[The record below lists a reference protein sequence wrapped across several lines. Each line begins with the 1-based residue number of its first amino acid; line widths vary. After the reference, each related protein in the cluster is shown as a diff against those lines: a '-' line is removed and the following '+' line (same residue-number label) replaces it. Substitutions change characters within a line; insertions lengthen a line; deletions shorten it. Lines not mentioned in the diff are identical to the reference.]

1 MKKYLCGFFICGM
14 FWTEIFSQTT
24 NQGQNTNSGMSNN
37 QTVSQNSPN
46 NRNPKI
52 NFRSQQSPQNGNYWN
67 NGQNGPGPQAKSGP
81 SGKNWNSGPSTWT
94 SGNFQGGPPTNF
106 GPPNNNWKN
115 GPPNTNSGPPS
126 GNWNNGG
133 PPNGNWNGGP
143 PNGNWNGGPP
153 NGNWNGGPPNPNNGP
168 PNGNWN
174 RGPPNTNNGPPN
186 GNWNGGPPNGN
197 WNGGPPNTNNGPPNG
212 NWNNGPPYGNWN
224 NGPPNGNQ
232 NGPPYSNWNQ
242 GPPPVP
248 GIGLPLIDPD
258 LPDGLDTMYQR
269 MQAMQAM
276 HEVNQ
281 YAGQLGAYDI
291 IPPMAFPH
299 PVPVPGMSP
308 IPPGPPGPVP
318 GQPGTGSL
326 SGFPMRPHSRV
337 DVWANT
343 NPKTENNTGN
353 LTMAF
358 SRRNSESPDTL
369 RPKLAEFQHQGS
381 IGWGNQNGTNNSS
394 GINGTQNQPQQFSN
408 LPHNY
413 PYNPYSYGYNTFGY
427 NPWMGPYQPDIPD
440 HLENRRDNETKF
452 IQDRPPYNP
461 SPASSMPRE
470 RWAGLAQSN
479 QTGVPQPSE
488 IMSQGVKNVQR
499 IQTEISSQG
508 WPSQGQSQAGQWTPS
523 SRRNDWNIHGTKKPD
538 PDGEKG
544 TGGGGGGDIEK
555 EVDKEKE
562 ESKTKTNMNVIKAV
576 LDEVYRQRNNKDLS
590 VSSIMDAI
598 NNRETRYKMQYRY
611 EGNVAPPSWTQ
622 QLENVEPKKKEPEP
636 TPKPAEFM
644 AEKVNRTSIPRTGAS
659 FRFSSKYIPQNFA
672 NIQNPRVQP
681 IHNFPTMSQNPRA
694 QANQN
699 VKNTGWS
706 QTTAGPLQNSKT
718 SAPIVQTQDIIQQ
731 AIGIAQSRVMA
742 QANND
747 AITDLTQMF
756 GEVSS
761 VAPSP
766 TTQKVISMN
775 VDTEITIQKEGKVH
789 VVNHEQVITVPINT
803 STPLTLPQNQMGVT
817 MAVMESLPKV
827 TKSPTDS
834 VQKVPVPVEDSL
846 SPSSTFGI
854 IVGIIIGFTI
864 ILGPIICILCR
875 VRRRHREKKR
885 KLSAKNSGG
894 FKPDAEAM
902 ETMLTCDFGDPK
914 PSTSIGLGAKA
925 KVKSFLT
932 KPPRPEKPCTELQ
945 TLKPKSN
952 TVTAIIH

>member
-1 MKKYLCGFFICGM
+1 M
-14 FWTEIFSQTT
+14 T
-24 NQGQNTNSGMSNN
+24 GQNGNSGKSTN

-46 NRNPKI
+46 NRNPNI
-52 NFRSQQSPQNGNYWN
+52 NFRSQQNFQNTN
-67 NGQNGPGPQAKSGP
+67 NGPPNWNSGP
-81 SGKNWNSGPSTWT
+81 PSRSGPPGKNWNGGPSTWT

-106 GPPNNNWKN
+106 GPPNNNWNN
-115 GPPNTNSGPPS
+115 GPPNTNNGPPS
-126 GNWNNGG
+126 GNWNNGGPPNGQWNKNAGPPNGNWNGG

-174 RGPPNTNNGPPN
+174 
-186 GNWNGGPPNGN
+186 GGPPNGN
-197 WNGGPPNTNNGPPNG
+197 WNGGPPNTNNGPPSG
-212 NWNNGPPYGNWN
+212 PWNNGPPY
-224 NGPPNGNQ
+224 GNQ

-242 GPPPVP
+242 GPPPAP
-248 GIGLPLIDPD
+248 GIGFPLIDPD

-281 YAGQLGAYDI
+281 YAGQLGAFDV

-299 PVPVPGMSP
+299 PVPVPGMIP

-318 GQPGTGSL
+318 PGTGPQ

-337 DVWANT
+337 DVWADT
-343 NPKTENNTGN
+343 NPKTENSTGN
-353 LTMAF
+353 FTMAF
-358 SRRNSESPDTL
+358 SRRNSEPADTL
-369 RPKLAEFQHQGS
+369 RPKLAEFQHQGR
-381 IGWGNQNGTNNSS
+381 IGWGNGTNNSS

-408 LPHNY
+408 LPPNY
-413 PYNPYSYGYNTFGY
+413 PYNPYSYGYNAFGY
-427 NPWMGPYQPDIPD
+427 NPWMGPYKPDIPD

-508 WPSQGQSQAGQWTPS
+508 WPPQAQSQRGQWTPS
-523 SRRNDWNIHGTKKPD
+523 SRRNDWNIHGTKKRD

-576 LDEVYRQRNNKDLS
+576 LNEVYRQRNNKDLS

-622 QLENVEPKKKEPEP
+622 QLENVEPQKKEPGP
-636 TPKPAEFM
+636 TPKPAEVM
-644 AEKVNRTSIPRTGAS
+644 VEEVNRTSIPRTGAS
-659 FRFSSKYIPQNFA
+659 FRFSSKYIPRNFA
-672 NIQNPRVQP
+672 NIQNPRIQP
-681 IHNFPTMSQNPRA
+681 IHNFPTMSQNPSA
-694 QANQN
+694 QVNQN
-699 VKNTGWS
+699 ARNTGFG
-706 QTTAGPLQNSKT
+706 QTTAGPFPNSKT

-731 AIGIAQSRVMA
+731 AIGIAQSGVMA
-742 QANND
+742 QANNE
-747 AITDLTQMF
+747 ANTDLTQVF
-756 GEVSS
+756 GEASS
-761 VAPSP
+761 STTPST

-789 VVNHEQVITVPINT
+789 VVNHEQVITVPVNT
-803 STPLTLPQNQMGVT
+803 STPSPLPQSQMGVT
-817 MAVMESLPKV
+817 MAIMETLPGV
-827 TKSPTDS
+827 TKSPADT

-854 IVGIIIGFTI
+854 IVGIIIGVTI

-885 KLSAKNSGG
+885 KLSAKGSGG

-902 ETMLTCDFGDPK
+902 ETMLACDFGDPK
-914 PSTSIGLGAKA
+914 TSTSIGLGAKA